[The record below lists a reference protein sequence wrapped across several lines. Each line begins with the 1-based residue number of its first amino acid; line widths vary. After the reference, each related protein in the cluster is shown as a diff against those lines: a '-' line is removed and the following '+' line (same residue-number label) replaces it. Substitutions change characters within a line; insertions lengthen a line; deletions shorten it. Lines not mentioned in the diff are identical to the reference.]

1 MYNRKHTE
9 SPEITVNQ
17 IAPNWSSGTK
27 INAGIKGATAC
38 PVLPPT
44 RKIDCDKPRRGPAAR
59 KATRDPSGGNIA
71 DPQPINHTLIR
82 IVGKEGANASSSI
95 PNILLVKPN
104 GSAYGMGRL
113 SVYIPTTGCIT
124 EETMLSVNAMS
135 PSCVKDSPRDFSK
148 IGNIA
153 GITAC

>member
-1 MYNRKHTE
+1 
-9 SPEITVNQ
+9 
-17 IAPNWSSGTK
+17 
-27 INAGIKGATAC
+27 
-38 PVLPPT
+38 
-44 RKIDCDKPRRGPAAR
+44 
-59 KATRDPSGGNIA
+59 IA
-71 DPQPINHTLIR
+71 DPKPINNTLIR
-82 IVGKEGANASSSI
+82 IVGKLGAKASPSI

-153 GITAC
+153 GITACREAFNKSQMPIINKIEYTGCPSWFIPMFFCNVFSIATPFRYRLKCLHIQSCCMHIYSFLYQIQNVL